1 MLAVIAATLVVFERS
16 VLRQSLV
23 ILVLYD
29 DELAS
34 WE

>member
-1 MLAVIAATLVVFERS
+1 MLAVIAANMAVLERS
-16 VLRQSLV
+16 VLRQSLA